1 MFYTTSVFMRSSICF
16 TKEHKYQSHDLF
28 SVPKFTLPLVFILQN
43 ISAWKNASIVKMRKI
58 SMYVNNGK
66 PPAEAVLPID
76 VSKCTGCKTFAS
88 CLPCK
93 NFKIKNIKIFQSHKK
108 ETHER
113 TIALRNSIFLKVLLP
128 FFYGESLRLQ
138 LLYMKLHPLWLT
150 CYNTFSLHF
159 SSMELDWSWTKVL
172 LHLWHHMECQD
183 LGNVRKKKLV
193 KKPSCLKRFFWR
205 VVLVKFN
212 KLELVPGI
220 VSKNLQKWRK
230 RFKATT
236 QNVMRSSF
244 HLLETL

>member
-1 MFYTTSVFMRSSICF
+1 MLDHPAMPISLISSFFRHPAIASSINSSCSTPHLSLCVRVYVSRKSTRIKAMIF
-16 TKEHKYQSHDLF
+16 SQSQSLQYFWYLF
-28 SVPKFTLPLVFILQN
+28 YRIYLP
-43 ISAWKNASIVKMRKI
+43 
-58 SMYVNNGK
+58 G
-66 PPAEAVLPID
+66 
-76 VSKCTGCKTFAS
+76 FAN

-93 NFKIKNIKIFQSHKK
+93 NFKIKKIKIFQSHKK

-113 TIALRNSIFLKVLLP
+113 TIALRNSIFLQVLLP

-193 KKPSCLKRFFWR
+193 KKSTNHYICC
-205 VVLVKFN
+205 
-212 KLELVPGI
+212 
-220 VSKNLQKWRK
+220 
-230 RFKATT
+230 
-236 QNVMRSSF
+236 
-244 HLLETL
+244 

>member
-1 MFYTTSVFMRSSICF
+1 
-16 TKEHKYQSHDLF
+16 
-28 SVPKFTLPLVFILQN
+28 
-43 ISAWKNASIVKMRKI
+43 
-58 SMYVNNGK
+58 MYVNKGK

-113 TIALRNSIFLKVLLP
+113 TIALRKSIFLKVLLP

-159 SSMELDWSWTKVL
+159 NSMELDWSWTKVL
-172 LHLWHHMECQD
+172 LHLCHHTECQD

-193 KKPSCLKRFFWR
+193 KKPSCLKRFVWR
-205 VVLVKFN
+205 VVLV
-212 KLELVPGI
+212 
-220 VSKNLQKWRK
+220 
-230 RFKATT
+230 
-236 QNVMRSSF
+236 
-244 HLLETL
+244 